1 MKIKL
6 SSNCSAEG
14 YSDWELNNV
23 YLVRSI
29 LRSMVLCIIQLLWQT
44 QSPQVLSSHHLD
56 AISPVYICTATTQTR
71 HTRPAVP
78 CVMRVAGQQK
88 GHQAASRSPS
98 KTGTRRAA
106 ILSPADDAR
115 VMLLSA

>member
-29 LRSMVLCIIQLLWQT
+29 LRSMVLCVIQLLWQA
-44 QSPQVLSSHHLD
+44 QSVLRFCL
-56 AISPVYICTATTQTR
+56 ATTWMLYLRCIYAPPQ
-71 HTRPAVP
+71 H
-78 CVMRVAGQQK
+78 
-88 GHQAASRSPS
+88 
-98 KTGTRRAA
+98 RRAT
-106 ILSPADDAR
+106 PARRCRA
-115 VMLLSA
+115 S